1 MVSRDEKNRSRGL
14 ILFLALPTILG
25 ATNLRAGSGPTRLA
39 LGPTGVATATEKQ
52 VSTAVRQAAT
62 KLSDSGCQEVF
73 SDFRD
78 SSGRTMRE
86 NLDALGQ
93 SPQGYLDLIVFY
105 DGHGYSRC
113 DARNIFATTS
123 PGSRVVYICAPQFLE
138 KLRREPGQAAAL
150 IIHEELHSLGLGE
163 NPPDSKEITA
173 RVIARC
179 GQ

>member
-1 MVSRDEKNRSRGL
+1 MFGRDEKVCSRKPLASLVLLTLLPASILEAGGPARLELASKERSS
-14 ILFLALPTILG
+14 ALE
-25 ATNLRAGSGPTRLA
+25 RS
-39 LGPTGVATATEKQ
+39 
-52 VSTAVRQAAT
+52 VSDAVRKARA
-62 KLSDSGCQEVF
+62 KLADSACREVF

-78 SSGRTMRE
+78 GSGRTIQE

-93 SPQGYLDLIVFY
+93 SAPEYLGSILFY
-105 DGHGYSRC
+105 NGAGYSRC
-113 DARNIFATTS
+113 DARNTLASTS
-123 PGSRVVYICAPQFLE
+123 PSSHVVYICAPQFLE
-138 KLRREPGQAAAL
+138 KQRREPGQAAAL